1 MKPLYRV
8 KANFID
14 KHAATKWGR
23 RKPSCNGVMYAHSA
37 SLAAA
42 HVIGPDAN
50 EVLKAYGGGN
60 EERKRGGNGCWE
72 RREGGEERVS
82 VDMTIRSYEEERKR

>member
-1 MKPLYRV
+1 MKPLYGV

-14 KHAATKWGR
+14 RHVATKRAR
-23 RKPSCNGVMYAHSA
+23 RKPTRNGVMHARSA

-60 EERKRGGNGCWE
+60 EEG
-72 RREGGEERVS
+72 GGEVVVGRG
-82 VDMTIRSYEEERKR
+82 RKEGRKGSE

>member
-1 MKPLYRV
+1 
-8 KANFID
+8 
-14 KHAATKWGR
+14 
-23 RKPSCNGVMYAHSA
+23 MYARSA

-72 RREGGEERVS
+72 RREAGEERVR
-82 VDMTIRSYEEERKR
+82 VDTIRSYEEERKR